1 MITANT
7 QPLTRRAGTP
17 LASRLSTLALLLL
30 AAATS
35 AFADEKPT
43 PVVRV
48 NVTTQGW
55 DFLRP
60 WGKRQPVT
68 RRAIGA
74 VIEGNHVLVAGE
86 LVANSTYL
94 ELETTAGGK
103 KVPASVEFVDY
114 EANLALLKTDD
125 ADFLKDIAPIEI
137 AEATTSDQLS
147 VWQLENSGRLL
158 VTNGP
163 MTTAEVAP
171 YPVDGAFLIYRM
183 TVQMQ
188 NRDSSFTMPVVKGGK
203 LTGILMSYEAQ
214 SNNANIIPAPIIQHF
229 LKDAADAKY
238 DGFPR
243 AGYAFSPM
251 RDPALRRFAKIPADT
266 KGGIYITEVVKDS
279 PAAKGGLQKGD
290 VLLAVDD
297 SAVDQDGNFADF
309 IYGKIPL
316 GHLINAKHYVGDT
329 LAFHILRDG
338 ERQTLQVTLAHRDPA
353 TYVSDP
359 YIIDKAPRFYIVGG
373 LILQELSREFLKSFG
388 PEWVRRA
395 PERAVYQD
403 RYQSELYPDSPRKVV
418 FLTRVLPTPT
428 TVGYEELNSLRVT
441 KINGVELQS
450 LDDVPKALEKAE
462 KGLHKIEFD
471 DDPGTIYL
479 DAAESEKIERMVQ
492 MQYRIPTLKRLE

>member
-1 MITANT
+1 MRHIFV
-7 QPLTRRAGTP
+7 
-17 LASRLSTLALLLL
+17 SLLI
-30 AAATS
+30 ATS
-35 AFADEKPT
+35 ALAAQKPVEQK
-43 PVVRV
+43 PASIVRV

-74 VIEGNHVLVAGE
+74 VIAGSRVIVAAE
-86 LVANSTYL
+86 LVANFTYL
-94 ELETTAGGK
+94 ELETAAGGR
-103 KVPASVEFVDY
+103 KVPATVEFVDY

-125 ADFLKDIAPIEI
+125 ADFLKKIPALELT
-137 AEATTSDQLS
+137 EATTGDQLA
-147 VWQLENSGRLL
+147 VWQFENNGRLL
-158 VTNGP
+158 VTTGP

-183 TVQMQ
+183 TVPMQ
-188 NRDSSFTMPVVKGGK
+188 SRDSSFTMPVVKNGK
-203 LTGILMSYEAQ
+203 LAGILMSYETQ
-214 SNNANIIPAPIIQHF
+214 SNNANIIPAPIIRHF

-243 AGYAFSPM
+243 IGYAFSQM
-251 RDPALRRFAKIPADT
+251 RDPALRRYAKVPAEIQ
-266 KGGIYITEVVKDS
+266 GGIYITETLKDS
-279 PAAKGGLQKGD
+279 PAAKSGLQKGD
-290 VLLAVDD
+290 VLLGVDEA
-297 SAVDQDGNFADF
+297 AVDQDGNFEDPT
-309 IYGKIPL
+309 YGKIPL
-316 GHLINAKHYVGDT
+316 GHLINAMHYVGDT
-329 LAFHILRDG
+329 LTLHILRAG
-338 ERQTLQVTLAHRDPA
+338 EKQTLKTILTHRDPS

-373 LILQELSREFLKSFG
+373 LILQELSREYLKSFG
-388 PEWVRRA
+388 PEWTRRA
-395 PERAVYQD
+395 PEHSIFQD
-403 RYQSELYPDSPRKVV
+403 RYQTELFPDNPRKIV

-428 TVGYEELNSLRVT
+428 TVGYEEISNLRVT

-462 KGLHKIEFD
+462 KGFHKIEFD
-471 DDPGTIYL
+471 NDPGTIYL